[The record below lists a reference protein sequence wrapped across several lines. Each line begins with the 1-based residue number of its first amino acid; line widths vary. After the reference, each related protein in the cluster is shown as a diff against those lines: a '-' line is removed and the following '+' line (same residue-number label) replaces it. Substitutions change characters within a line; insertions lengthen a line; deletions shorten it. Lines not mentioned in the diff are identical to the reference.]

1 MISQFETSLVKTTM
15 QTCDWYNCLLDR
27 NISITLWHLSFGGL
41 LQRRILL
48 WENGTMVRSNRLECF
63 MLLFY
68 GGSIVVCLGVA
79 YEYESILLILIDVIF

>member
-1 MISQFETSLVKTTM
+1 
-15 QTCDWYNCLLDR
+15 
-27 NISITLWHLSFGGL
+27 
-41 LQRRILL
+41 
-48 WENGTMVRSNRLECF
+48 MVRSNRLECF